1 MDYCETSQFKNLINL
16 IFFGSPKN
24 PNPIGTCKM
33 VNVIGN
39 EFLEKDV
46 FEEKFKFY
54 DYFKKEIKSGRKMG
68 HYVTKT

>member
-1 MDYCETSQFKNLINL
+1 
-16 IFFGSPKN
+16 
-24 PNPIGTCKM
+24 M

-54 DYFKKEIKSGRKMG
+54 DYFKKRNQEWKKNGSLRD
-68 HYVTKT
+68 